1 VRLKTLEVV
10 IDVSCEGSGA
20 ADLAA
25 AVETAWEWCRPSS
38 EAGPTRQVRV
48 LLEADDVQRA
58 DSDQGYDLV
67 GSDLDQVMD
76 LLSPIITRLAIAE
89 RADDLTMFHACALG
103 DPATGAAAVLFGP
116 SGTGKTT
123 MARTL
128 GTGLAYLTDET
139 AGVTAEHGLVP
150 YPKPLSV
157 LTTPGSRLK
166 EQVSPSR
173 LGLVPPG
180 DTAYRLAAL
189 VELRRNPAHTGEP
202 EVELRPVIDALPDM
216 VSQISYA
223 GRIPQPLQ
231 RLAAMAKAVGGVRRV
246 TYAEAADLAVIV
258 GCLLDRATAGDV

>member
-1 VRLKTLEVV
+1 LKTLEVV

-20 ADLAA
+20 AELAA
-25 AVETAWEWCRPSS
+25 AVATAWEWCRPTSDTP
-38 EAGPTRQVRV
+38 AVRQIRV
-48 LLEADDVQRA
+48 LLEADDEQRA
-58 DSDQGYDLV
+58 GSDQGYDLV

-76 LLSPIITRLAIAE
+76 LLSPIVTRLAIAE

-128 GTGLAYLTDET
+128 GTDLAYLTDET
-139 AGVTAEHGLVP
+139 AGITGEHAVVP

-180 DTAYRLAAL
+180 ETAYHLAAL
-189 VELRRNPAHTGEP
+189 VELRRHPMHTGEP
-202 EVELRPVIDALPDM
+202 VVELRSVIDALPDM
-216 VSQISYA
+216 VSQVSYA
-223 GRIPQPLQ
+223 SRIPGPLQ
-231 RLAAMAKAVGGVRRV
+231 RLAGLAKAVGGVRRV
-246 TYAEAADLAVIV
+246 TYAEAADLTPIV
-258 GCLLDRATAGDV
+258 RCLLDGTSGGDA

>member
-20 ADLAA
+20 PELAA
-25 AVETAWEWCRPSS
+25 AVASAWEWCAPSS
-38 EAGPTRQVRV
+38 DAPPVRQVRV
-48 LLEADDVQRA
+48 LLEPDDEQRA
-58 DSDQGYDLV
+58 DRNPEHDLV
-67 GSDLDQVMD
+67 GSDLDHVMD
-76 LLSPIITRLAIAE
+76 LLSPIVTRLAIAE

-139 AGVTAEHGLVP
+139 AGVTADHAVVP
-150 YPKPLSV
+150 YPKPLSI

-189 VELRRNPAHTGEP
+189 VELRRDPAHSGDP
-202 EVELRPVIDALPDM
+202 EVELRSVIDALPDL
-216 VSQISYA
+216 VSQVSYA
-223 GRIPQPLQ
+223 SRIPRPLQ
-231 RLAAMAKAVGGVRRV
+231 RLAAMAKAVDGVRRV
-246 TYAEAADLAVIV
+246 TYAEAADLAPVV
-258 GCLLDRATAGDV
+258 RCLLDDAAGGDA